1 MRGRVHVVL
10 HVHVV
15 LLQHVHVVDMTPED
29 QRWEKAKSRKPGIE
43 RQRAIKV
50 KIILSLLQI
59 VLSCGNILI
68 LVK

>member
-1 MRGRVHVVL
+1 
-10 HVHVV
+10 
-15 LLQHVHVVDMTPED
+15 MTPED